1 MNILNSSQAHN
12 FNKNGVFTVYPF
24 LIYFGKVR
32 ETQIKKEQ
40 KRNYQANPAEMG

>member
-32 ETQIKKEQ
+32 DTDQKGTKK
-40 KRNYQANPAEMG
+40 KLPSKPS